1 MKINKIEKFEKI
13 FNKFT
18 NLKKIHE
25 SVLFIENTS
34 GDFSF
39 SKSYGGK
46 ELDSPLLMASI
57 TKLFT
62 TTCILVLQEQGK
74 LSLDDKITKY
84 FNNSM
89 LRGLHVYYGKEYSF
103 DLTLSDLM
111 FQTSGLPDIF
121 EEGKAS
127 TKNKIVKKDFCITFE
142 ETVECIKKVKPHFAP
157 RTKRKAYYSD
167 INFDMLGKIVER
179 VNGTTL
185 MEAYEKFIFFPLGLK
200 KTYLIENE
208 DNVVPNIYYKN
219 TVLKR
224 PKYLSCCGSSG
235 GGVTTASEMMI
246 FIKAFFGGKLF
257 NKAIFGK
264 LSIYRKLQFL
274 MGPIRY
280 GGGYMQ
286 VPLSGVVTLFSGEG
300 ELVGHTGSTGSFAF
314 YYPQKDLFFVG
325 DLNQMGGPSLPIRI
339 SMQLAMAAK

>member
-1 MKINKIEKFEKI
+1 MLVIEY
-13 FNKFT
+13 T
-18 NLKKIHE
+18 C
-25 SVLFIENTS
+25 
-34 GDFSF
+34 GAFSF

-142 ETVECIKKVKPHFAP
+142 
-157 RTKRKAYYSD
+157 
-167 INFDMLGKIVER
+167 
-179 VNGTTL
+179 
-185 MEAYEKFIFFPLGLK
+185 
-200 KTYLIENE
+200 
-208 DNVVPNIYYKN
+208 
-219 TVLKR
+219 
-224 PKYLSCCGSSG
+224 
-235 GGVTTASEMMI
+235 
-246 FIKAFFGGKLF
+246 
-257 NKAIFGK
+257 
-264 LSIYRKLQFL
+264 
-274 MGPIRY
+274 
-280 GGGYMQ
+280 
-286 VPLSGVVTLFSGEG
+286 
-300 ELVGHTGSTGSFAF
+300 
-314 YYPQKDLFFVG
+314 
-325 DLNQMGGPSLPIRI
+325 
-339 SMQLAMAAK
+339 